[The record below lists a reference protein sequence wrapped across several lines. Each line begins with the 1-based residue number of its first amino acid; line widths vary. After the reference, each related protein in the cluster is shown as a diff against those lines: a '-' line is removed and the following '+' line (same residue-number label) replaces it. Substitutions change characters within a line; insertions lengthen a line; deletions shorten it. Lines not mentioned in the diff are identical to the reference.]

1 MIVNWLVFADL
12 HFKSGEVKSKIIRES
27 LLKYLGELDPD
38 GNYPLDFILI
48 AGDCFFK
55 VNGK

>member
-48 AGDCFFK
+48 AGDCFF
-55 VNGK
+55 VSR